1 MSLEN
6 KHLGKPGYLAIIGS
20 CLQSIIPCFY
30 KIRFQVTGGSI
41 FEVNQSGMKTL
52 LLCVHV
58 VTLMSTT
65 SEKCF
70 TVLAAGAARLF
81 YVIQP
86 ISPIGASFSR
96 GLPNGEPAAV
106 NLSFSVLKFT

>member
-6 KHLGKPGYLAIIGS
+6 KHLGKPGYLAIIDS
-20 CLQSIIPCFY
+20 CLQSIIPFFY
-30 KIRFQVTGGSI
+30 KIRFQVTGGSV
-41 FEVNQSGMKTL
+41 FQVNQRMKTL
-52 LLCVHV
+52 LCSRCHADVCQ
-58 VTLMSTT
+58 TT
-65 SEKCF
+65 SKKCF
-70 TVLAAGAARLF
+70 TVLAAGAARLL